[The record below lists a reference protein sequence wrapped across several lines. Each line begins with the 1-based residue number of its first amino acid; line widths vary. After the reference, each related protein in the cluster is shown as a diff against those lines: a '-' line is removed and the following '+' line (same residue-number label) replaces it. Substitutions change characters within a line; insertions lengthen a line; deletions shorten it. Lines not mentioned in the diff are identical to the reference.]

1 MVFACDEGYAPYAL
15 MAAER
20 IAALHPGRD
29 FDICLCSDGPLAVPA
44 SLAQL
49 GVRVCRVA
57 TGGAFAGLRLDAG
70 RTEVVYLRLALPAAF
85 AGEYARLLYYDA
97 DIVVQSGDFAA
108 LMGVDLGGHVLGAVR
123 DNTQWR
129 SPGRRPEQFRR
140 LGIGGAPY
148 FNAGMLLIDVGRW
161 NDSDLMGACVAFGR
175 QHREKMIRHDQNL
188 LNGTLR
194 GDWAEL
200 SPVWNWQYTRSTML
214 FEAMEDAH
222 VVHFINPKKP
232 WSHAGG
238 QLPPRF
244 RAACR
249 AFLAAHYPERPQIG
263 PDKHA
268 MHQNRSYMRGVLTRH
283 LLAMGRF
290 CDYLDRFE
298 TDLSVVRRG

>member
-1 MVFACDEGYAPYAL
+1 
-15 MAAER
+15 
-20 IAALHPGRD
+20 
-29 FDICLCSDGPLAVPA
+29 
-44 SLAQL
+44 
-49 GVRVCRVA
+49 
-57 TGGAFAGLRLDAG
+57 
-70 RTEVVYLRLALPAAF
+70 
-85 AGEYARLLYYDA
+85 
-97 DIVVQSGDFAA
+97 
-108 LMGVDLGGHVLGAVR
+108 
-123 DNTQWR
+123 
-129 SPGRRPEQFRR
+129 
-140 LGIGGAPY
+140 
-148 FNAGMLLIDVGRW
+148 
-161 NDSDLMGACVAFGR
+161 MGACVDFGR
-175 QHREKMIRHDQNL
+175 RHREKMIRHDQNL

-232 WSHAGG
+232 WSHVGG

-283 LLAMGRF
+283 LLAVGRF

-298 TDLSVVRRG
+298 TDLTRRHPARLSRSLSLDAGELAFPA